1 MKIPIQNVMTFY
13 LLYSGYNNRIENEKR
28 KMLYLYLS
36 VDTQLVIAFPLRR
49 KILPQEKEDNSWDF
63 PFNKM

>member
-1 MKIPIQNVMTFY
+1 MVQDGGRGGGVAHQAKKLAHT
-13 LLYSGYNNRIENEKR
+13 
-28 KMLYLYLS
+28 LS